1 MHSKH
6 NWPECVGSLNWRQKN
21 LPPYH
26 RHIARR
32 WLIISSRF
40 PAIISRPRTNP
51 MAHIE
56 WQFGGWL
63 RDWPTP
69 AATALLVTL
78 GVAGIIYVVWF
89 YRRALGELTPGAR
102 RWLVGL
108 RAAVVLLLLLCLAN
122 PERVEKT
129 APPKNPSRTLT
140 VLVDRSASMSAPDHR
155 GGTRLAAAV
164 RRWRQAETA
173 AKQNYASVNYRRFAN
188 DVQSAGSLDDAIS
201 TGTPGSETHLF
212 AALRQALAENPAAI
226 VCLTDGLDTSAD
238 DAGKFAAEAVAR
250 GVPLYFVPG
259 DNSLLPGAS
268 LDLREVKAPSR
279 VLRQTQF
286 TATAVIET
294 VVAHDQE
301 LPLEFWVNGKKA
313 ASTRLAVRAG
323 RNTLSWPVTVDSGE
337 PGVLTLEFRAG
348 DQSASCVADVTEST
362 TMEVLYYQGA
372 LQWGYRFLRGA
383 LESDPSFRLT
393 AILNPALQVQLTAAN
408 GAALSDLP
416 DDVAELRRFQIVV
429 LAHVF
434 ADQLTPRQQQALVD
448 YVRGGGGVLF
458 ISPDT
463 AATEGFSGTVLE
475 QMLPV
480 IFATRNDP
488 ANLAVQQ
495 MQFQLSVNAA
505 QSGDEIFAGGSQT
518 ITLKPFALPTGAQRS
533 AANNLFATNGEALPH
548 FAANA
553 KVRAVKP
560 GAKTLAV
567 SGAGTPDVLL
577 ARQQFGNGFVA
588 ALTTDL
594 LWRWKLSLP
603 SNSHAVEKFWQ
614 QLLLS
619 LAPATGEGFRLEK
632 LTASPAVNAP
642 VLFSANAEAAPVF
655 EEVSPSGV
663 RRRMTVADASTAD
676 HPAWVAGFAP
686 TTIGRWEVRATD
698 ASGRQ
703 ARVVFPVVEKPASTE
718 LLNLPTDV
726 AGMKQLAESTGGA
739 LVQDATDFQTPVEN
753 TSKPAVKTPE
763 PLWNS
768 GMLLVVMLGLY
779 STELIARRRWKLL

>member
-1 MHSKH
+1 
-6 NWPECVGSLNWRQKN
+6 
-21 LPPYH
+21 
-26 RHIARR
+26 
-32 WLIISSRF
+32 
-40 PAIISRPRTNP
+40 

-63 RDWPTP
+63 RDWPAPT
-69 AATALLVTL
+69 AMALLATL
-78 GVAGIIYVVWF
+78 GAAGIVYVVWF
-89 YRRALGELTPGAR
+89 YRRTLGELTPRAR
-102 RWLVGL
+102 RWLAGL
-108 RAAVVLLLLLCLAN
+108 RVAVVLLLLLCLAN

-129 APPKNPSRTLT
+129 ALPKTPSRTLT

-164 RRWRQAETA
+164 RRWRQVEPA
-173 AKQNYASVNYRRFAN
+173 AKQNFARVNYRRFAS
-188 DVQSAGSLDDAIS
+188 DIQSVPSLDEAINA
-201 TGTPGSETHLF
+201 GTPGSETHLF

-238 DAGKFAAEAVAR
+238 DAGKFTAEAVAR
-250 GVPLYFVPG
+250 GVPIYFVPG
-259 DNSLLPGAS
+259 ENHLLPGAS
-268 LDLREVKAPSR
+268 LALREVRAPAR
-279 VLRQTQF
+279 VLRHTQF

-294 VVAHDQE
+294 AVARDQE
-301 LPLEFWVNGKKA
+301 LPVELWVNGKKA
-313 ASTRLAVRAG
+313 ASTRLAAHAG
-323 RNTLSWPVTVDSGE
+323 RNALPWRVPVDSGE
-337 PGVLTLEFRAG
+337 PGALTLEFRVG
-348 DQSASCVADVTEST
+348 DQSASCVADVVEST
-362 TMEVLYYQGA
+362 TMNVLYYQGA

-383 LESDPSFRLT
+383 LESDTSFRLT

-408 GAALSDLP
+408 GAALADLP
-416 DDVAELRRFQIVV
+416 EDAAELRRFQIVI

-463 AATEGFSGTVLE
+463 AATEGFSGTALE

-480 IFATRNDP
+480 VFAARNDP
-488 ANLAVQQ
+488 ANAKVRQ

-505 QSGDEIFAGGSQT
+505 QAGDDLFEGGSQA
-518 ITLKPFALPTGAQRS
+518 ITLKPFALPAGAGHS
-533 AANNLFATNGEALPH
+533 AASELFAGTNGEALPQY
-548 FAANA
+548 AANA

-560 GAKTLAV
+560 GAETLAV

-577 ARQQFGNGFVA
+577 ARQQFGNGFAA

-603 SNSHAVEKFWQ
+603 SSSHAVEKFWQ

-619 LAPATGEGFRLEK
+619 LAPASGEGLRIVK
-632 LTASPAVNAP
+632 LTPSPAVNAP
-642 VLFSANAEAAPVF
+642 VLFSANAEAAPAF
-655 EEVSPSGV
+655 EAVSPSGA
-663 RRRMTVADASTAD
+663 RQRMTVSDASTAD

-686 TTIGRWEVRATD
+686 TMTGRWEVRATD

-703 ARVVFPVVEKPASTE
+703 ARVVFPVGEKPASVE
-718 LLNLPTDV
+718 LLNLPADV
-726 AGMKQLAESTGGA
+726 AGMRQLAESTGGA
-739 LVQDATDFQTPVEN
+739 LLDDATAFQSPGETAG
-753 TSKPAVKTPE
+753 KPPAKTPE

-768 GMLLVVMLGLY
+768 GGLLLVMLGLY
-779 STELIARRRWKLL
+779 ATELIARRHYKLL